1 MSDIKPYEP
10 TSPGDLITADLFNRV
25 QVRTQ
30 EDILAQ
36 LRKAIDALKEVERAG
51 SAAKLEGKT
60 AQQLSDEIIARALR
74 EVPQRTGYRMVFR
87 RLRWNEPSIVK
98 HGLKAF
104 PLVDVCQLKA
114 FEVVSSADQ
123 MQTVE
128 RVNWFLYHRTEMKI
142 RAPRPA
148 GATGT
153 PELVTIE
160 ESRGPVFKH
169 TFQSML
175 DLFGLKYGDEYTDQS
190 TLGDVVNEFWKKLFS
205 DPNDQF
211 EEPSFAN
218 SPWMDRCCGDRRTV
232 ESLKRGGEWND
243 LFLKVVPQNIVY
255 AAGKIMA
262 RVDHYNLDELGV
274 TVMNSPPSTDLD
286 AVGVQTFEEIP
297 AMVLMKV

>member
-36 LRKAIDALKEVERAG
+36 LRRALDALKEVERAG
-51 SAAKLEGKT
+51 NAAKLEGKT
-60 AQQLSDEIIARALR
+60 AQQLSDEIIERALR

-87 RLRWNEPSIVK
+87 RLRRNEPSVVA

-104 PLVDVCQLKA
+104 PLVNVCQLAA
-114 FEVVSSADQ
+114 FQVVASADQ

-128 RVNWFLYHRTEMKI
+128 TVHWFLYHRTEMKI
-142 RAPRPA
+142 RMPREA
-148 GATGT
+148 GTAGSA
-153 PELVTIE
+153 ELITIE

-175 DLFGLKYGDEYTDQS
+175 DLFGVEYTGES
-190 TLGDVVNEFWKKLFS
+190 TLGDVINEFWKKLFS
-205 DPNDQF
+205 PPNDQF
-211 EEPSFAN
+211 DETTFAN

-232 ESLKRGGEWND
+232 ESLKRGGEWGD
-243 LFLKVVPQNIVY
+243 LYLKVKPRYMVY
-255 AAGKIMA
+255 AEGPIMA
-262 RVDHYNLDELGV
+262 IVDHYNLDEIGV
-274 TVMNSPPSTDLD
+274 TVTKNPVLP
-286 AVGVQTFEEIP
+286 GEPGFEEIP
-297 AMVLMKV
+297 VMILMKV